1 MSRNGKWPFKIRFF
15 LVILRDQWQPGRCL
29 SPPKVCNKQMIRAVC
44 IRLHC
49 KIHREIQSFLKI
61 KGTYSDVLQRYFK
74 YPGPFIFR
82 EGVFNMT

>member
-1 MSRNGKWPFKIRFF
+1 MESGHSRFVFFWLYYVIGK
-15 LVILRDQWQPGRCL
+15 PGRCL

-74 YPGPFIFR
+74 YLGPFIFR